1 LLHLHFPPPGPCR
14 AAAVGHDPAVLVM
27 VAVMGTGF
35 CQTLMASA
43 KPVAI
48 FGQAEGAGF
57 APADLLRL
65 ALPLAP
71 VTAVLVTLF
80 ALAVWPR
87 QLAALQ
93 DVTMALPL
101 TTKERAA
108 IAALPE
114 TPAAPQAM
122 ATTPHDQ
129 IRGRISP
136 AVPAPRRRSC
146 ATCGGLNGR
155 CRAFFPDRSMMVTG
169 GARRNR
175 PRPVAFLLRDLHM
188 QGHPMTPLTV
198 LIAPSGFKESLSVDE
213 VAQAVVEGVQ
223 RATGGTRR
231 PVTVTG
237 PVGDPVA
244 AAFGLLG
251 ALAAGA
257 GHILVG
263 CGDSGI
269 YDGSADMARVLGVR
283 LLCKE
288 GAELGPGGGELLGL
302 HRIDAAVNWHNALLG
317 PRGVA
322 RVSRAA

>member
-1 LLHLHFPPPGPCR
+1 
-14 AAAVGHDPAVLVM
+14 
-27 VAVMGTGF
+27 
-35 CQTLMASA
+35 
-43 KPVAI
+43 
-48 FGQAEGAGF
+48 
-57 APADLLRL
+57 
-65 ALPLAP
+65 
-71 VTAVLVTLF
+71 
-80 ALAVWPR
+80 
-87 QLAALQ
+87 
-93 DVTMALPL
+93 
-101 TTKERAA
+101 
-108 IAALPE
+108 
-114 TPAAPQAM
+114 
-122 ATTPHDQ
+122 
-129 IRGRISP
+129 
-136 AVPAPRRRSC
+136 
-146 ATCGGLNGR
+146 
-155 CRAFFPDRSMMVTG
+155 
-169 GARRNR
+169 
-175 PRPVAFLLRDLHM
+175 
-188 QGHPMTPLTV
+188 MTPLTV

-302 HRIDAAVNWHNALLG
+302 HRIDLPGLAPRLAQVRIETAVNWHNALPG

-322 RVSRAA
+322 RVSRAT